1 MYSISFPVRYYE
13 ADPMGVVHHSEYL
26 RYFELARNR
35 WLNDVGY
42 TNDVCNEKHI
52 VFPVLHVEID
62 YRRSARFGG
71 FVTATAKVA
80 GFTGARVTFQQQL
93 LDEQG
98 CTCAEGKVTV
108 GFLNTLSN
116 FVMRCPEDL
125 AIILNNELN
134 TI

>member
-80 GFTGARVTFQQQL
+80 GFSGARVTFQHQL

-98 CTCAEGKVTV
+98 RTCAEGKVTV